1 MNELRIWILAAGVA
15 SIATL
20 PAARADS
27 VQLTNG
33 DLLNGE
39 VMSLDAR
46 ELKLKSEIHG
56 QMTIARGKVA
66 AVAFGEKNLL
76 TELADAARAAA
87 KQAANDRAGVK
98 SERVGGGWVQAG
110 SGNASAP
117 GAGRPAAIGARDPL
131 SGAQSTQDVL
141 NELQRQGVTGLDL
154 DQFKAAF
161 PVLKDPEAR
170 KYFDQKA
177 GGLLRGEISVQDI
190 RKDAIKARDDIKK
203 ATKGLGPEVEQALG
217 GYLNIL
223 EDFIRETEPGKEP
236 SDGGGAGSAP
246 PAKSGKR

>member
-1 MNELRIWILAAGVA
+1 MEHGLTVERRILCLGCGFRFGDRCC
-15 SIATL
+15 SGDSRRST
-20 PAARADS
+20 RADS

-98 SERVGGGWVQAG
+98 SERVGGGWVQEG

-117 GAGRPAAIGARDPL
+117 GAGRPAALGRR
-131 SGAQSTQDVL
+131 T
-141 NELQRQGVTGLDL
+141 
-154 DQFKAAF
+154 
-161 PVLKDPEAR
+161 
-170 KYFDQKA
+170 
-177 GGLLRGEISVQDI
+177 I
-190 RKDAIKARDDIKK
+190 R
-203 ATKGLGPEVEQALG
+203 
-217 GYLNIL
+217 
-223 EDFIRETEPGKEP
+223 
-236 SDGGGAGSAP
+236 
-246 PAKSGKR
+246 

>member
-1 MNELRIWILAAGVA
+1 MFWVRLSFAVA
-15 SIATL
+15 FTVVIARSTH
-20 PAARADS
+20 ADS

-39 VMSLDAR
+39 VVSLDAR

-76 TELADAARAAA
+76 TELAEAARAAA
-87 KQAANDRAGVK
+87 RQAANDGAAGIK
-98 SERVGGGWVQAG
+98 KERVGGGEVQG
-110 SGNASAP
+110 
-117 GAGRPAAIGARDPL
+117 GRGYAALGARDPL
-131 SGAQSTQDVL
+131 SGARSTQDVL
-141 NELQRQGVTGLDL
+141 NELERQGVTGLDL
-154 DQFKAAF
+154 EQFKAAF

-177 GGLLRGEISVQDI
+177 GGLLRGEVSVQDI
-190 RKDAIKARDDIKK
+190 RKDAIKARDELKK

-223 EDFIRETEPGKEP
+223 ENFIRETDPGKEP
-236 SDGGGAGSAP
+236 GNGAGSEP
-246 PAKSGKR
+246 QPRDKR